1 MGFGGI
7 IFSDKPKKNT
17 PIWKYNMNIFCGDI
31 QLDIPP
37 SDTKKTGYMSLT
49 K

>member
-37 SDTKKTGYMSLT
+37 SDTKKLDICH
-49 K
+49 